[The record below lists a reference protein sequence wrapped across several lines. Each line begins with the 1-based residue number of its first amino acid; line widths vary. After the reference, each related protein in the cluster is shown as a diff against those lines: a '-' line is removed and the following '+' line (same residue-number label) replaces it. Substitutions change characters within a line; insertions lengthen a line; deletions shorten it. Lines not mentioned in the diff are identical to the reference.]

1 MIQFLARRTVLAVPT
16 TLAAVMLVFLA
27 IRVVPN
33 NPALARFG
41 QHAVPEQVQ
50 EEMARQ
56 GWDRPLLVQ
65 LGDFVRNLLLK
76 GDLGESFFYPES
88 VAAGLARTF
97 PATVEL
103 ALAALCL
110 ALPCGVLAGVAAA
123 VWRNRWPDYL
133 CMSGSLLG
141 VSIPVFFLGIC
152 LLYAFPTM
160 PPGWRLPPG
169 TYFARTTE
177 FIVFESLLRGRFDI
191 FLQALQHLCLPAL
204 ALSTIPTAYVARITR
219 SSMLDV
225 LEADYVRTARAKGVR
240 PPRVTFRHALPNASI
255 PIANIGGLQVAQLLS
270 GAVLTESVFNWP
282 GLGRYLVQAVQQSD
296 YNVVQ
301 GGTLLIAA
309 VFVLVNLF
317 IDLLYAWLDPRV
329 RSEGAGHG

>member
-65 LGDFVRNLLLK
+65 LGDFTRNLLLK

-152 LLYAFPTM
+152 LLYAFPNM

-169 TYFARTTE
+169 TFFARTTE

-225 LEADYVRTARAKGVR
+225 LEADYVRTARAKGVT

-301 GGTLLIAA
+301 GGTLLIAG

-329 RSEGAGHG
+329 RSEGVGHG